1 MSKKGM
7 MGSLWRFVDKVSFYL
22 YKIFF
27 LFERTFFRF
36 FFKVFLAA
44 YKVFLRL
51 VLQFSFLENF
61 LTAYK
66 IDVMQTKLEFDRARK
81 WRRFTS
87 TLSPKKGV
95 KKWPVSFLWLQGKH
109 WAQNKDRMLCSVH
122 LKPVCIIKTHSEN
135 NNTKQNSHLER
146 QGRRRK
152 NNSQT
157 RRCWTGVQNLSAA
170 QIREKKPAESSGRDT

>member
-1 MSKKGM
+1 MSKRGM

-27 LFERTFFRF
+27 FSNVPSLDSFFM
-36 FFKVFLAA
+36 VFLAA

-81 WRRFTS
+81 
-87 TLSPKKGV
+87 
-95 KKWPVSFLWLQGKH
+95 
-109 WAQNKDRMLCSVH
+109 
-122 LKPVCIIKTHSEN
+122 
-135 NNTKQNSHLER
+135 
-146 QGRRRK
+146 
-152 NNSQT
+152 
-157 RRCWTGVQNLSAA
+157 
-170 QIREKKPAESSGRDT
+170 

>member
-1 MSKKGM
+1 M

-66 IDVMQTKLEFDRARK
+66 IDVMQTKLELDCARK
-81 WRRFTS
+81 
-87 TLSPKKGV
+87 
-95 KKWPVSFLWLQGKH
+95 
-109 WAQNKDRMLCSVH
+109 
-122 LKPVCIIKTHSEN
+122 
-135 NNTKQNSHLER
+135 
-146 QGRRRK
+146 
-152 NNSQT
+152 
-157 RRCWTGVQNLSAA
+157 
-170 QIREKKPAESSGRDT
+170 